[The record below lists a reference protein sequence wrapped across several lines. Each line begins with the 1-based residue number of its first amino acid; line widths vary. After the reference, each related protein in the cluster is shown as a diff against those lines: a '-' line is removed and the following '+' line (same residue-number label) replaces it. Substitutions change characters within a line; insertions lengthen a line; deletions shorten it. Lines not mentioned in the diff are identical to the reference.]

1 MANKKDSVCFDISSL
16 DDDQKRTVAKGL
28 KKTVDSINKE
38 LSNGEKPN
46 EETEEE

>member
-16 DDDQKRTVAKGL
+16 DDDQKRTVARSL

-38 LSNGEKPN
+38 LGNGEKPN
-46 EETEEE
+46 EESEEE

>member
-1 MANKKDSVCFDISSL
+1 MAKKKDSVCFDISSL

-38 LSNGEKPN
+38 LSNGEKSN
-46 EETEEE
+46 GEEEE

>member
-1 MANKKDSVCFDISSL
+1 MTNKKDSVCFDISSL

-38 LSNGEKPN
+38 LSNGETPN
-46 EETEEE
+46 GEEEE

>member
-1 MANKKDSVCFDISSL
+1 MTNKKDIVCFDISSL

-38 LSNGEKPN
+38 LSNSENPN
-46 EETEEE
+46 EEEEE

>member
-28 KKTVDSINKE
+28 KKTVDLLNKE
-38 LSNGEKPN
+38 LSNGGNPN
-46 EETEEE
+46 GEDEE